1 VSTHAATS
9 MRRYGYRAGAALPL
23 LAAAAV
29 MTAGLGLQGPL
40 RAVVELPLALVLPGA
55 AILAAARGSRPARPA
70 SDIGLAVVFSFAAW
84 ILITLVCFIFNQT
97 LTTTAY
103 IVAADALVAAS
114 AAVCLRRRTPVA
126 TLVGAGASRGRIT
139 QLVLFALTAGICIG
153 VIAIGTRSGP
163 APQPYTQLTLVGQWA
178 NLKSSVAVTP
188 GAKVAVPV
196 SVSNHTG
203 APQTYLVVPT
213 MRGADWSTRTV
224 ELLPGATWRG
234 EVQGTVPR
242 GGCLH
247 RLLVEVRESSV
258 AAPIGNVTVWFQNG
272 TTLPKKCT
280 P

>member
-1 VSTHAATS
+1 
-9 MRRYGYRAGAALPL
+9 M
-23 LAAAAV
+23 
-29 MTAGLGLQGPL
+29 
-40 RAVVELPLALVLPGA
+40 
-55 AILAAARGSRPARPA
+55 
-70 SDIGLAVVFSFAAW
+70 
-84 ILITLVCFIFNQT
+84 
-97 LTTTAY
+97 
-103 IVAADALVAAS
+103 
-114 AAVCLRRRTPVA
+114 A
-126 TLVGAGASRGRIT
+126 TLVGAGTSRRRIT

-196 SVSNHTG
+196 SVSNHTD

-213 MRGADWSTRTV
+213 MRGADWATRTV